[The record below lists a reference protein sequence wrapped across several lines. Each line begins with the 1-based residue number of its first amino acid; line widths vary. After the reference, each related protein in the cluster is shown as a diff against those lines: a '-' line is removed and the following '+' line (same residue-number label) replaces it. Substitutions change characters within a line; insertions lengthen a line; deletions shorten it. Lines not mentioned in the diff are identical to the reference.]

1 MKNGVRKMDRR
12 LVIILG
18 IFLLGSG
25 YILFDSL
32 SDGNVEAEKKTAS
45 LIIGAPA
52 KILNSLDIDDTE
64 KDGETSNNVPSTP
77 KLGKATGGPMGGG
90 SMGGGSMGGEP
101 SSPQG
106 GNTAPAVPPASGA
119 GGSNTGN
126 SNTTNNP
133 GTGSGTGSNTSS
145 GNQTV
150 VSKPVN
156 LTKINDTTY
165 TFEIEIVVV

>member
-90 SMGGGSMGGEP
+90 SMGGET

>member
-90 SMGGGSMGGEP
+90 SMGGET

-106 GNTAPAVPPASGA
+106 GNTAPAVPPVSGA

-126 SNTTNNP
+126 NNTTNNP

-145 GNQTV
+145 VNQTV